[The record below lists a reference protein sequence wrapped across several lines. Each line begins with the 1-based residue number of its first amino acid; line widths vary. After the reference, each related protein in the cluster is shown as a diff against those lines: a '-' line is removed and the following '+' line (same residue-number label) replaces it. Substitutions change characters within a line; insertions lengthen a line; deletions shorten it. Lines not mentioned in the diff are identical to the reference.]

1 MKLRNSEE
9 KSDAMKRLHDDY
21 RKQVKEAK
29 TAGGALAQGHLKTMT
44 DQRFKE

>member
-9 KSDAMKRLHDDY
+9 KSNATKRLHDDY

-29 TAGGALAQGHLKTMT
+29 TDEEFVRMHSEENSDAP
-44 DQRFKE
+44 

>member
-29 TAGGALAQGHLKTMT
+29 TDEEFVRMQTEENT
-44 DQRFKE
+44 DAP

>member
-21 RKQVKEAK
+21 RKQAKEAK
-29 TAGGALAQGHLKTMT
+29 TDEEFVRMHTEENSDAP
-44 DQRFKE
+44 

>member
-29 TAGGALAQGHLKTMT
+29 TDEEFVRMHTEDNPDAP
-44 DQRFKE
+44 

>member
-1 MKLRNSEE
+1 MKLRNSEK

-29 TAGGALAQGHLKTMT
+29 TDEEFVRMH
-44 DQRFKE
+44 KEDNPDAP

>member
-29 TAGGALAQGHLKTMT
+29 TDEEFVRMHTEANSAAP
-44 DQRFKE
+44 